1 MTFFYYF
8 TKRFNIQRKV
18 WGSFCKSI
26 GEGYKSENPYHN
38 ASHGADVMNS
48 VHYILD
54 FAGLRRR
61 RGKHHE
67 LSSAEFFGAL
77 LAALIHDY
85 KVKQKQKIKRIKK
98 KKKFK
103 FWFLFF
109 FVI

>member
-1 MTFFYYF
+1 
-8 TKRFNIQRKV
+8 
-18 WGSFCKSI
+18 
-26 GEGYKSENPYHN
+26 
-38 ASHGADVMNS
+38 MNS

-85 KVKQKQKIKRIKK
+85 KVKQKNKKKRKKEKRK

-103 FWFLFF
+103 LWFLFF
-109 FVI
+109 F

>member
-1 MTFFYYF
+1 
-8 TKRFNIQRKV
+8 
-18 WGSFCKSI
+18 
-26 GEGYKSENPYHN
+26 
-38 ASHGADVMNS
+38 MNS

-85 KVKQKQKIKRIKK
+85 KVKQKNKNKKKQKK
-98 KKKFK
+98 KKTKEK
-103 FWFLFF
+103 N
-109 FVI
+109 

>member
-1 MTFFYYF
+1 
-8 TKRFNIQRKV
+8 
-18 WGSFCKSI
+18 
-26 GEGYKSENPYHN
+26 
-38 ASHGADVMNS
+38 MNS

-85 KVKQKQKIKRIKK
+85 KVKQKQKQKNKNKK
-98 KKKFK
+98 KQKKK
-103 FWFLFF
+103 RKEKN
-109 FVI
+109 

>member
-1 MTFFYYF
+1 
-8 TKRFNIQRKV
+8 
-18 WGSFCKSI
+18 
-26 GEGYKSENPYHN
+26 
-38 ASHGADVMNS
+38 MNS

-85 KVKQKQKIKRIKK
+85 KVKQKQKKEKK
-98 KKKFK
+98 KKRKK
-103 FWFLFF
+103 KKEEN
-109 FVI
+109 

>member
-1 MTFFYYF
+1 
-8 TKRFNIQRKV
+8 
-18 WGSFCKSI
+18 
-26 GEGYKSENPYHN
+26 
-38 ASHGADVMNS
+38 MNS

-85 KVKQKQKIKRIKK
+85 KVKQKQKNEKKRKK
-98 KKKFK
+98 KKEKN
-103 FWFLFF
+103 
-109 FVI
+109 

>member
-1 MTFFYYF
+1 
-8 TKRFNIQRKV
+8 
-18 WGSFCKSI
+18 
-26 GEGYKSENPYHN
+26 
-38 ASHGADVMNS
+38 MNS

-85 KVKQKQKIKRIKK
+85 KVKQKKRKKNKK
-98 KKKFK
+98 KENKRKKLNCGFC
-103 FWFLFF
+103 FFL
-109 FVI
+109 